1 MKITDVMTTQEAGG
15 LYGRTAHTIKQAC
28 ESGRLTPD
36 ECRKSGKM
44 WLVTKAGMERLYG
57 PADGRKTAEKRQ
69 KKQGKI
75 SKKGWFKYDT
85 TFPLTRIG
93 SSLVY
98 FL

>member
-1 MKITDVMTTQEAGG
+1 MKITDVMTTQEASG

-57 PADGRKTAEKRQ
+57 KADGRKTAEKIEQNR
-69 KKQGKI
+69 
-75 SKKGWFKYDT
+75 
-85 TFPLTRIG
+85 
-93 SSLVY
+93 
-98 FL
+98 